1 MAFELTTIVVPVYNG
16 GKTVPILFKKIK
28 ETFEKQYADF
38 ELIFVEDCGRDNSW
52 DVIKSL
58 AIDDPRIKGIKL
70 ARNYGQHNALL
81 CGIREAKGDIIVTL
95 DDDLQNPPEE
105 IPKLIEKLKE
115 GYDVVYGTPR
125 NETHGFFR
133 DFASVLTKKSLSLF
147 LGANIAKDVS
157 AFRVFQTKLRNAF
170 DQYRSPMISID
181 VLLTWA
187 TTSFASV
194 KVRQEERPVGAS
206 GYTFRKLVKHSF
218 NMITGFSTLPLKI
231 ASLLGICLSLFG
243 AGIFAYVLLQFF
255 IYGSPV
261 PGFAFLASIISIFSG
276 AQLLVLGIIGEY
288 LSRIYY
294 RTMDQPPY
302 VVKHKIGKYFA
313 DTDMICPN
321 TEAEG

>member
-1 MAFELTTIVVPVYNG
+1 MIFKLTTIIVPVYNG
-16 GKTVPILFKKIK
+16 GKTIPILFKRIK
-28 ETFEKQYADF
+28 ETFEKQHFDF
-38 ELIFVEDCGRDNSW
+38 ELIFVEDCGQDNSW

-58 AIDDPRIKGIKL
+58 AIDDPRIRGIKL

-81 CGIREAKGDIIVTL
+81 CGIREANGDIIVTL

-105 IPKLIEKLKE
+105 IPKLIEKLEK
-115 GYDVVYGTPR
+115 GYDVVYGTPINR
-125 NETHGFFR
+125 THGFFR
-133 DFASVLTKKSLSLF
+133 DTASALTKKSLSLF
-147 LGANIAKDVS
+147 LGANIAQDVS
-157 AFRVFQTKLRNAF
+157 AFRVFRTKLRNAF

-194 KVRQEERPVGAS
+194 KVRQEERPVGSS
-206 GYTFRKLVKHSF
+206 GYTFRKLVKLSF

-243 AGIFAYVLLQFF
+243 AGIFAYVLLRFF
-255 IYGSPV
+255 IHGSPV

-288 LSRIYY
+288 LSRIYF

-302 VVKHKIGKYFA
+302 VVKHKIGNYFA
-313 DTDMICPN
+313 DTDMNSPN
-321 TEAEG
+321 TEV